1 MVDDQSSGQ
10 NTKRSKQETSHQAQV
25 LVLMSKATCLQSLS
39 HHGWPVNVKQCPT
52 QRAGT
57 FKSCTA

>member
-1 MVDDQSSGQ
+1 MGDDQSSGQ

-39 HHGWPVNVKQCPT
+39 EHRWPVNMKQWPT
-52 QRAGT
+52 
-57 FKSCTA
+57 